1 LFYLQVPELQ
11 LPIRFA
17 TPVGGELME
26 SLPGAGRSMTVSFN
40 RCMNPSAADHVSRV
54 KYWHNQHL

>member
-1 LFYLQVPELQ
+1 MFLCFVCLAQVPELQ

-26 SLPGAGRSMTVSFN
+26 SLPGVGRSMTVSFN
-40 RCMNPSAADHVSRV
+40 RCMNPAAAEQVSG
-54 KYWHNQHL
+54 K